1 MKVEAV
7 EFHTAGVTWASD
19 VEEVRVDDGA
29 DPMVWKSLLKRGDAI
44 VGLRWVGTRAG
55 FADYEKQLVR

>member
-1 MKVEAV
+1 
-7 EFHTAGVTWASD
+7 
-19 VEEVRVDDGA
+19 
-29 DPMVWKSLLKRGDAI
+29 MVWKSLLKRGDAI